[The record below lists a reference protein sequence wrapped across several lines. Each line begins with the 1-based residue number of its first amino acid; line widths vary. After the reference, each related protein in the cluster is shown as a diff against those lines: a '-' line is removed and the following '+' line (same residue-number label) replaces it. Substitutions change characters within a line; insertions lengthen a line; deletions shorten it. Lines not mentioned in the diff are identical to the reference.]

1 MREVTE
7 KLLRRENLTEEE
19 AARVMEGIMAGERTP
34 VQVAGF
40 LVALR
45 AKVETAAEISGFART
60 MRRHAA
66 KVTARRDPLVDTCGT
81 GGDGSGTFNIST
93 AAAFVVA
100 GAGVAVAKH
109 GNRAASSRSGSAD
122 VLEALGVRI
131 DLGPDEAG
139 ESIEQVGLGFLFAP
153 GYHPSMRHAAVP
165 RRELGL
171 RTVFNVLGPLTNP
184 AGAQVQLVGVYAPEL
199 TEVLAEALLRLG
211 SRSVLVVHGA
221 GRLDEIS
228 TLGPTQVSQGDEK
241 GVRTFE
247 VTPEEVGLR
256 RAQAAD
262 LAGGTPA
269 DNAAIIEG
277 ILAGEKGPRRDV
289 VALNAGAALWAAGV
303 ADGLAEGVRLA
314 EECLDTGR
322 ARAVLEALRDR
333 GKKAGGA
340 GVGAGAGAEAAT
352 EHDGRPVVGR

>member
-7 KLLRRENLTEEE
+7 KLLRREDLTEEE
-19 AARVMEGIMAGERTP
+19 AAQVMEGIMAGERTP
-34 VQVAGF
+34 VQIAGF

-45 AKVETAAEISGFART
+45 AKGETAAEITGFART

-93 AAAFVVA
+93 AAAFAVA
-100 GAGVAVAKH
+100 GAGVGVAKH

-131 DLGPDEAG
+131 DLGPAEAG

-171 RTVFNVLGPLTNP
+171 RTVFNLLGPLTNP
-184 AGAQVQLVGVYAPEL
+184 AGAPVQLVGVYDPAL

-221 GRLDEIS
+221 GGLDEIS
-228 TLGPTQVSQGDEK
+228 TLGPTRMAV
-241 GVRTFE
+241 GVGASVRNIE
-247 VTPEEVGLR
+247 VTPEEVGLG
-256 RAQAAD
+256 RARAGD
-262 LAGGTPA
+262 LAGGTAA
-269 DNAAIIEG
+269 DNARIIEG
-277 ILAGEKGPRRDV
+277 VLAGEKGPRRDV
-289 VALNAGAALWAAGV
+289 VALNAGAVLWAAGAA
-303 ADGLAEGVRLA
+303 ADLRAGVRLA
-314 EECLDTGR
+314 EESLDAGR
-322 ARAVLEALRDR
+322 ARMVLERLRARGRKEADGTGFPAAAAREDR
-333 GKKAGGA
+333 PAAGK
-340 GVGAGAGAEAAT
+340 
-352 EHDGRPVVGR
+352 